1 VVTAE
6 PVRAPEQARAGLAQ
20 VELAQAEPAE
30 LAQAE
35 PEVLAAEQ
43 VELAVAP
50 VVLVVVPEEEAEP
63 NSRDQFQNRDE
74 KKALLVGAF
83 TFAETLSN
91 HCVTS
96 ADQARRNERERGAA
110 PAGADGICVGG
121 EAGTGIRAAR

>member
-1 VVTAE
+1 VVTVE
-6 PVRAPEQARAGLAQ
+6 PALALAGLAQ
-20 VELAQAEPAE
+20 VERAQAEPARAE
-30 LAQAE
+30 LVQAG
-35 PEVLAAEQ
+35 PEVPAVER

-50 VVLVVVPEEEAEP
+50 VVLVVVPAEEAEP

-83 TFAETLSN
+83 TFAETPSN